1 MCIVDSKEL
10 ERQPEV
16 PPGGGFFRLRG
27 RRSVKEEVM
36 TTRPVHHGIPA
47 DILALSH
54 ERDELRKRGQ
64 YARADALKKL
74 IEDAGYG
81 IKDNPRGAHLI
92 ILPSVEIDG
101 MLYRTARQVPSLLNE
116 RDMCLFSV
124 LILANNCA
132 GPASRCIESLFR
144 FAGSHAIE
152 VLLIDN
158 ASQDELSIWAREF
171 QQESALLHVIRA
183 SRVMG
188 EGEARNLGLKLSRGR
203 YILQL
208 DPSIELTGDLFTPL
222 AQLLERPEIGITG
235 LHGLRTDDLRHF
247 EESEDELVEA
257 ISGTCMAFR
266 RSLLKTAGLFD
277 EGYRFPAF
285 MDIDFTFTVRESG
298 VQAVVARELP
308 ILRHPSQ
315 ASAALSDAERTRLT
329 KRNFYRFLQK
339 WGDREDLLLNA
350 AEADEEGHEEEE
362 GF

>member
-1 MCIVDSKEL
+1 
-10 ERQPEV
+10 
-16 PPGGGFFRLRG
+16 
-27 RRSVKEEVM
+27 M
-36 TTRPVHHGIPA
+36 TTHPVHHGIPA

-64 YARADALKKL
+64 YDRADALKKL

-81 IKDNPRGAHLI
+81 IKDNPRGAHLV

-101 MLYRTARQVPSLLNE
+101 VLYRTARQVPSLLNE

-124 LILANNCA
+124 LILANNCVEQ
-132 GPASRCIESLFR
+132 ASRCIESIFR

-158 ASQDELSIWAREF
+158 ASQDELDLWAREF
-171 QQESALLHVIRA
+171 QRESALLHVIRA

-188 EGEARNLGLKLSRGR
+188 EGEARNLGLKQGRGR

-222 AQLLERPEIGITG
+222 AQLLERPEVGITG

-247 EESEDELVEA
+247 EESEEEQVEA
-257 ISGTCMAFR
+257 VSCTCMAFR
-266 RSLLKTAGLFD
+266 RSLLKKVGLFD

-285 MDIDFTFTVRESG
+285 MDIDFSFAVRETG
-298 VQAVVARELP
+298 MQAIVAHELP

-315 ASAALSDAERTRLT
+315 SNAALSDAERTRLT

-339 WGDREDLLLNA
+339 WGDREDLLLNGP
-350 AEADEEGHEEEE
+350 EDEEEDAEDNEEE
-362 GF
+362 

>member
-1 MCIVDSKEL
+1 
-10 ERQPEV
+10 
-16 PPGGGFFRLRG
+16 
-27 RRSVKEEVM
+27 M

-64 YARADALKKL
+64 YDRADALKKV

-81 IKDNPRGAHLI
+81 IKDNPHGAHLV

-101 MLYRTARQVPSLLNE
+101 TLYRTARQVPSLLNE

-124 LILANNCA
+124 LILANNCVEQ
-132 GPASRCIESLFR
+132 ASRCIESIFR

-158 ASQDELSIWAREF
+158 ASQDELDIWAREF
-171 QQESALLHVIRA
+171 QRESALLHVIRA

-188 EGEARNLGLKLSRGR
+188 EGEARNLGLKQSRGR

-222 AQLLERPEIGITG
+222 ARLLERPEVGITG

-247 EESEDELVEA
+247 EESEEEQVEA
-257 ISGTCMAFR
+257 VSGTCMAFR
-266 RSLLKTAGLFD
+266 RSLLKKAGLFD

-285 MDIDFTFTVRESG
+285 MDIDFSFAVRENG
-298 VQAVVARELP
+298 RQAIVARELP

-315 ASAALSDAERTRLT
+315 SNAALSDAERTRLT

-339 WGDREDLLLNA
+339 WGDREDLLLNGS
-350 AEADEEGHEEEE
+350 EESKEYEEDDEG
-362 GF
+362 

>member
-1 MCIVDSKEL
+1 
-10 ERQPEV
+10 
-16 PPGGGFFRLRG
+16 
-27 RRSVKEEVM
+27 M

-64 YARADALKKL
+64 YARADALKKR

-116 RDMCLFSV
+116 RDLSLFSV
-124 LILANNCA
+124 SILANNCA
-132 GPASRCIESLFR
+132 EQASRCIESIFR
-144 FAGSHAIE
+144 CAGNHALE

-158 ASQDELSIWAREF
+158 ASQDEVGQWAREF
-171 QQESALLHVIRA
+171 QRESALLHVIRT

-188 EGEARNLGLKLSRGR
+188 EGEARNLGLKQSRGR
-203 YILQL
+203 YILLL

-222 AQLLERPEIGITG
+222 AQLLARPEVGMTG

-247 EESEDELVEA
+247 EESEDEQVEA
-257 ISGTCMAFR
+257 ISGACMAFQ
-266 RSLLKTAGLFD
+266 RSLLKKVGLFD

-285 MDIDFTFTVRESG
+285 MDIDFSFAVRANG
-298 VQAVVARELP
+298 GQAIVARELP
-308 ILRHPSQ
+308 VFRYPSQ
-315 ASAALSDAERTRLT
+315 ASTALSDAERTRLT

-339 WGDREDLLLNA
+339 WGDREDLLLNGFEETE
-350 AEADEEGHEEEE
+350 EASREDEA
-362 GF
+362 

>member
-1 MCIVDSKEL
+1 
-10 ERQPEV
+10 
-16 PPGGGFFRLRG
+16 
-27 RRSVKEEVM
+27 M

-81 IKDNPRGAHLI
+81 IKDNPHGAHLV

-124 LILANNCA
+124 VILANNCVEQ
-132 GPASRCIESLFR
+132 ASRCIESIFR
-144 FAGSHAIE
+144 FAGSYAIE

-158 ASQDELSIWAREF
+158 ASQDGLDIWAREF
-171 QQESALLHVIRA
+171 QQESALLHLIRT

-188 EGEARNLGLKLSRGR
+188 EGEARNLGLKQSRGR

-208 DPSIELTGDLFTPL
+208 DPSVELTGDLFTPL
-222 AQLLERPEIGITG
+222 AQLLEKPEVGITG

-247 EESEDELVEA
+247 EESEDEQVEA

-266 RSLLKTAGLFD
+266 RSLLKKAGLFD

-285 MDIDFTFTVRESG
+285 MDIDFNFAVRESG
-298 VQAVVARELP
+298 TQAIVARELP
-308 ILRHPSQ
+308 ILRHLSH
-315 ASAALSDAERTRLT
+315 SNTALSDAERTRLT

-339 WGDREDLLLNA
+339 WGDREDLLLN
-350 AEADEEGHEEEE
+350 GPEEEE
-362 GF
+362 EEYEEDGEE

>member
-1 MCIVDSKEL
+1 
-10 ERQPEV
+10 
-16 PPGGGFFRLRG
+16 
-27 RRSVKEEVM
+27 M

-81 IKDNPRGAHLI
+81 IKDNPRGAHLV
-92 ILPSVEIDG
+92 ILPSIEIDG

-116 RDMCLFSV
+116 RDISLFSV
-124 LILANNCA
+124 VILAQNCSELA
-132 GPASRCIESLFR
+132 CRCIQSIFR
-144 FAGSHAIE
+144 FAGSHTLE

-158 ASQDELSIWAREF
+158 ASQDEPGQWAREC
-171 QQESALLHVIRA
+171 QQEPTRLHIIHT

-188 EGEARNLGLKLSRGR
+188 EGEARNLGLKQSRGC

-222 AQLLERPEIGITG
+222 ARVLERPEVGITG
-235 LHGLRTDDLRHF
+235 LHGLRTEDLRHF
-247 EESEDELVEA
+247 EESEDEQVEA
-257 ISGTCMAFR
+257 VSGTCMAFR
-266 RSLLKTAGLFD
+266 RSLLTRTGLFD

-285 MDIDFTFTVRESG
+285 MDIDFSFAVRASG
-298 VQAVVARELP
+298 GQAMVARELP

-315 ASAALSDAERTRLT
+315 ASATLSDAERTRLT
-329 KRNFYRFLQK
+329 RRNFYRFLQR
-339 WGDREDLLLNA
+339 WGDREDLLLNGPQ
-350 AEADEEGHEEEE
+350 EVDEEGREDQA
-362 GF
+362 

>member
-1 MCIVDSKEL
+1 MCFVDSKEL
-10 ERQPEV
+10 ERQPEARS
-16 PPGGGFFRLRG
+16 PAGRLRLRG

-64 YARADALKKL
+64 YDRADALKKV

-81 IKDNPRGAHLI
+81 IKDNPHGAHLV

-124 LILANNCA
+124 LILANNCVEQ
-132 GPASRCIESLFR
+132 ASRCIESIFR
-144 FAGSHAIE
+144 FAGSYAIE

-158 ASQDELSIWAREF
+158 ASQDELDLWAREF
-171 QQESALLHVIRA
+171 QRESALLHVIRA
-183 SRVMG
+183 SRLMG
-188 EGEARNLGLKLSRGR
+188 EGEARNLGLKQSRGR

-222 AQLLERPEIGITG
+222 AQLLERPEVGITG

-247 EESEDELVEA
+247 EESEEEQVEA
-257 ISGTCMAFR
+257 VSGTCMAFR
-266 RSLLKTAGLFD
+266 RSLLKKTGLFD
-277 EGYRFPAF
+277 EGYRFHAF
-285 MDIDFTFTVRESG
+285 MDIDFSFAVREKG
-298 VQAVVARELP
+298 GQAVVARELP

-315 ASAALSDAERTRLT
+315 SNTALSDAERTRLT

-339 WGDREDLLLNA
+339 WGDREDLLLNGS
-350 AEADEEGHEEEE
+350 EESAEEEE
-362 GF
+362 DDEG